1 MVHWFRFDIA
11 PAELLLRSA
20 VIYLAVLLFIRLSG
34 KKQMGQMGPTEFVA
48 LLLLSNAVQNAMTG
62 GDNSL
67 MGGLL
72 SAALLIVASRLISY
86 GTFKSATLRAWF
98 EGTPTV
104 LIQNGAVIQANLDR
118 ELLTRGELVNL
129 LRKQGVET
137 VAEVYI
143 AVLAPDGSLS
153 VARHAGDLSPL
164 PQDQG
169 SLRATSSPPSGAP

>member
-1 MVHWFRFDIA
+1 MDHWLHFETQ
-11 PAELLLRSA
+11 PAELLVRTM

-67 MGGLL
+67 VGGLL
-72 SAALLIVASRLISY
+72 SAAGLVVTSRVISY
-86 GTFKSATLRAWF
+86 GTFRSSTLRSWF
-98 EGTPTV
+98 EGAPTV
-104 LIQNGAVIQANLDR
+104 LIQNGKVIQVNLDR
-118 ELLTRGELVNL
+118 ELLTNGELMNL

-153 VARHAGDLSPL
+153 VARHPGDLAPL
-164 PQDQG
+164 PE
-169 SLRATSSPPSGAP
+169 A

>member
-1 MVHWFRFDIA
+1 MDHWLHFQTQ
-11 PAELLLRSA
+11 PAELLVRTT

-67 MGGLL
+67 VGGLL
-72 SAALLIVASRLISY
+72 SAALLVITSRAISY
-86 GTFKSATLRAWF
+86 GTFRSSRLRSWF

-104 LIQNGAVIQANLDR
+104 LIQNGKVIQVNLDR
-118 ELLTRGELVNL
+118 ELLTNGELINL

-153 VARHAGDLSPL
+153 VARHPGDLAPSPEV
-164 PQDQG
+164 
-169 SLRATSSPPSGAP
+169 